1 VIATAVLDASAFDVI
16 DTAQGAGLRHLLR
29 GVVAR
34 GGDVRVAA
42 VTLAE
47 VSRGASRT
55 SRAAA
60 AVARDRGGARVVVVP
75 TDERLARLVGSVL
88 HSAGR
93 GSENIADAHVVAVCG
108 GAEAAVVVTS
118 DPDAILALAAAI
130 PATSFTVRVYSNGEG
145 CAVSPGQGSPCQCT
159 LGPRLHRR

>member
-1 VIATAVLDASAFDVI
+1 MIASAVLDASAFDVI

-29 GVVAR
+29 GVLAR

-47 VSRGASRT
+47 VSRGTART

-93 GSENIADAHVVAVCG
+93 DSDDIADAHVVAVCG

-118 DPDAILALAAAI
+118 DPDDILALAAAI
-130 PATSFTVRVYSNGEG
+130 PATRV
-145 CAVSPGQGSPCQCT
+145 VT
-159 LGPRLHRR
+159 RRP